1 MNILRDKKTEQRGR
15 KLLRINIFPLKLLR
29 QLLFLFT
36 SREKVAL
43 CGLLLLN
50 VSCSLLE
57 VAGIGAIVPFILMLS
72 NPQAVES
79 NHFLNMVYRWMNPG
93 SHRNFMI
100 ILALLVIGFFIAKNL
115 YMLGVFT
122 CQQLFLRRKYINI
135 ADRLYATYIFSPY
148 KFFFN
153 RSTSELLRN
162 VQVAQ
167 SIAIGMLTPVLNL
180 LAEMITV
187 STILLFLLC
196 IDPAK
201 ALIIGGVMGGMAGL
215 WLAFMK
221 KFSRRL
227 GERRLACDENLIS
240 GVTQSLGSIKETRL
254 LGTESFFQEKFDQNI
269 RRIGTLG
276 VQADLL
282 SASPRFY
289 IESLTAATVL
299 GIMVLMMTLGR
310 PGQMILVELTLL
322 GMAAVRLMPSVTRMS
337 VAISNIRIYI
347 PAFNEIYNDVI
358 AVVNAAPEVQSAG
371 APPDNFEFKT
381 KIEMRD
387 VFFSYREDIPT
398 LKDFSLEIGRNQ
410 WVGFVG
416 HSGSGKTTA
425 ADLLL
430 GLLEPDS
437 GQIMADGR
445 DIRENLRGWQR
456 KIGYIPQNIF
466 VFNDTIRN
474 NIALGLPPDEIDDTR
489 VMLAVST
496 AQLETLLAQ
505 LPSGLDSRVGEG
517 GIKLSGGE
525 RQRIGIARALYR
537 NPEILVMDEATAA
550 LDNETERSFMAAIRA
565 LAGQK
570 TIICIAH
577 RLSTVQN
584 CDQIFFISGGKIAGC
599 GTFDELIRSNP
610 EFSNLAHGD
619 NPPEKQ
625 IHARE

>member
-1 MNILRDKKTEQRGR
+1 MSRLHDAGTDRSSGKPRLTNMLQ
-15 KLLRINIFPLKLLR
+15 LKLLR

-36 SREKVAL
+36 AREKVAL

-72 NPQAVES
+72 NPQAVENNRFMS
-79 NHFLNMVYRWMNPG
+79 MLYRFLNPG

-162 VQVAQ
+162 VQVVQ

-187 STILLFLLC
+187 SMILLFLLC
-196 IDPAK
+196 IDPVK
-201 ALIIGGVMGGMAGL
+201 ALIIAGVMGGMAGL
-215 WLAFMK
+215 WLAFVK

-240 GVTQSLGSIKETRL
+240 GVTQSLSSIKETRL
-254 LGTESFFQEKFDQNI
+254 LGTENFFQEKFDQNI
-269 RRIGTLG
+269 RRIGTMG

-282 SASPRFY
+282 SISPRFY
-289 IESLTAATVL
+289 IESLTAVTVL
-299 GIMVLMMTLGR
+299 AIMVLMLVLGR
-310 PGQMILVELTLL
+310 PGQTILVELTLL

-358 AVVNAAPEVQSAG
+358 AVANAAPEVKSA
-371 APPDNFEFKT
+371 AAQPDNFEFKT
-381 KIEMRD
+381 KIEMRN
-387 VFFSYREDIPT
+387 VFFSYRQDLPT
-398 LKDFSLEIGRNQ
+398 LQNFSLEIYRNQ

-437 GQIMADGR
+437 GQILADGH

-456 KIGYIPQNIF
+456 KIGYIPQKIF

-474 NIALGLPPDEIDDTR
+474 NIALGLPSDKIDDTR
-489 VMLAVST
+489 VMQAVST
-496 AQLETLLAQ
+496 AQLEPLLAQ
-505 LPSGLDSRVGEG
+505 LPDGLDSRVGEG

-537 NPEILVMDEATAA
+537 DPEILVMDEATAA

-577 RLSTVQN
+577 RLTTVQN
-584 CDQIFFISGGKIAGC
+584 CDRIFFISGGKIAGS
-599 GTFDELIRSNP
+599 GTFDELVRSNP
-610 EFSNLAHGD
+610 DFSNLAHGD

>member
-1 MNILRDKKTEQRGR
+1 MSRLHDAGTARSSEKPRLTNMLQ
-15 KLLRINIFPLKLLR
+15 LKLLR

-36 SREKVAL
+36 AREKVAL

-72 NPQAVES
+72 NPQAVENNRFMS
-79 NHFLNMVYRWMNPG
+79 ILYRFLNPG

-100 ILALLVIGFFIAKNL
+100 MLALLVIGFFIAKNL

-162 VQVAQ
+162 VQVVQ

-196 IDPAK
+196 IDPVK
-201 ALIIGGVMGGMAGL
+201 ALIIAGVMGGMAGL
-215 WLAFMK
+215 WLAFVK

-240 GVTQSLGSIKETRL
+240 GVTQSLSSIKETRL
-254 LGTESFFQEKFDQNI
+254 LGTESFFQAKFDQNI
-269 RRIGTLG
+269 RHIGTLG

-282 SASPRFY
+282 SVSPRFY
-289 IESLTAATVL
+289 IESLTAVTVL
-299 GIMVLMMTLGR
+299 AIMVLMLVLGR
-310 PGQMILVELTLL
+310 PGQTILVELTLL

-337 VAISNIRIYI
+337 VAIGNIRIYV

-358 AVVNAAPEVQSAG
+358 SVVNAAPEAKSAA

-381 KIEMRD
+381 KIEMRN
-387 VFFSYREDIPT
+387 VFFSYRQDLPT
-398 LKDFSLEIGRNQ
+398 LKNFSLEISRNQ
-410 WVGFVG
+410 WGGFVG

-437 GQIMADGR
+437 GQILVDGR

-456 KIGYIPQNIF
+456 KIGYIPQKIF

-474 NIALGLPPDEIDDTR
+474 NIALGLPPDEIDDTK
-489 VMLAVST
+489 VMQAVRT
-496 AQLETLLAQ
+496 AQLEPLLAQ
-505 LPSGLDSRVGEG
+505 LPDGLDSRVGEG

-537 NPEILVMDEATAA
+537 DPEILVMDEATAA

-577 RLSTVQN
+577 RLTTVQN
-584 CDQIFFISGGKIAGC
+584 CDRIFFISGGKIAGS
-599 GTFDELIRSNP
+599 GTFDELVRSNP
-610 EFSNLAHGD
+610 DFSNLAHGD